1 MNKEEL
7 LHESLEQRMKGEKG
21 KDWNRKNK
29 TGRESVKEE
38 DGGYPLE
45 TKAEERVGCEGC
57 GQAWWMSNN
66 LHHMLLIPLNTLR
79 NEPPD
84 AFARKMSRG
93 FLKQYSTDFLS
104 NIQQVKQAS
113 S

>member
-29 TGRESVKEE
+29 NGGESVKEE

-45 TKAEERVGCEGC
+45 TKAKEGWIWGMWTGMMDEQQPTPHAAHPSQHSKKWAAGCICKKYESGIFK
-57 GQAWWMSNN
+57 AIFN
-66 LHHMLLIPLNTLR
+66 
-79 NEPPD
+79 
-84 AFARKMSRG
+84 
-93 FLKQYSTDFLS
+93 KQYF
-104 NIQQVKQAS
+104 
-113 S
+113 

>member
-45 TKAEERVGCEGC
+45 TKAEEGRDVRDVDRHDGWATTYTTCC
-57 GQAWWMSNN
+57 SS
-66 LHHMLLIPLNTLR
+66 LSTL
-79 NEPPD
+79 
-84 AFARKMSRG
+84 
-93 FLKQYSTDFLS
+93 
-104 NIQQVKQAS
+104 
-113 S
+113 

>member
-29 TGRESVKEE
+29 NGGKSVKEE

-45 TKAEERVGCEGC
+45 TKAE
-57 GQAWWMSNN
+57 
-66 LHHMLLIPLNTLR
+66 
-79 NEPPD
+79 
-84 AFARKMSRG
+84 
-93 FLKQYSTDFLS
+93 
-104 NIQQVKQAS
+104 
-113 S
+113 